1 LATLLALACA
11 ASPWAAEQM
20 QASGPRLDWMLNCQ
34 GCHRSDAVGTPGRV
48 PTIKNQVARFLSV
61 DGGREFLIRVP
72 GVASSPLS
80 DAATAELVNWMLR
93 EFDPEHLPDDFEPYT
108 PDEIAGLRKRP
119 LVDVLSVRG
128 RLVAELKR
136 TEY

>member
-1 LATLLALACA
+1 VPAIRN
-11 ASPWAAEQM
+11 
-20 QASGPRLDWMLNCQ
+20 QA
-34 GCHRSDAVGTPGRV
+34 
-48 PTIKNQVARFLSV
+48 ARFLSI

-108 PDEIAGLRKRP
+108 LDEVAELRKRP
-119 LVDVLSVRG
+119 LVDVLSVRS
-128 RLVAELKR
+128 RLVGDLNR
-136 TEY
+136 SEY